1 MKKKVLSALFVLS
14 IFIPSGLAWP
24 DENLDAAKELFYAQ
38 DYKKAVDHL
47 KKATKKD
54 PSNTEAWV
62 LLGDSYRFLGKDKK
76 AIKAYEMAIENDPS
90 QKEALLGAG
99 ISYINLRKRPHAIGV
114 LKHLVEIDPSNA
126 LAHFYL
132 GVSYEGISRMSQAWE
147 EYTILKTLDKKL
159 ADELY
164 RIIFW

>member
-1 MKKKVLSALFVLS
+1 MKKKVLSVLIAVS
-14 IFIPSGLAWP
+14 IFIPLGQTWP
-24 DENLDAAKELFYAQ
+24 DENLDAAKELFYAKN
-38 DYKKAVDHL
+38 YKEAVDHL

-54 PSNTEAWV
+54 PSNTGAWL
-62 LLGDSYRFLGKDKK
+62 LLGDSYRFLGKEKK

-99 ISYINLRKRPHAIGV
+99 ICYLNLRKRPQAIAV
-114 LKHLVEIDPSNA
+114 LKHLVETDPSNA

-132 GVSYEGISRMSQAWE
+132 GVSYEGINRMSLAWE
-147 EYTILKTLDKKL
+147 EYKILKTLDKKL

-164 RIIFW
+164 QIIFW